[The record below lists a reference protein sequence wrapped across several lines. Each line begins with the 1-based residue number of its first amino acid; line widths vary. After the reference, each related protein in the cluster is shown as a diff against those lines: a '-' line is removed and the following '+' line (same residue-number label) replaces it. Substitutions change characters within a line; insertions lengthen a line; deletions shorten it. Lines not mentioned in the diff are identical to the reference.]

1 MLVQYHD
8 PDLHDVTCSGS
19 LIKENAVL
27 TAAHCCEK
35 IQNLTKM
42 YDDKY
47 TDYSVL
53 AGTPDLKS
61 FIHKV
66 SPEIPIKAIYIH
78 ENYRPP
84 IENENDLAAINDIC
98 IIKLEHSFNITND
111 IQVVQ
116 MNKNRENLELETHCH
131 VSGWGLDEV

>member
-1 MLVQYHD
+1 
-8 PDLHDVTCSGS
+8 
-19 LIKENAVL
+19 
-27 TAAHCCEK
+27 
-35 IQNLTKM
+35 M

-61 FIHKV
+61 FVHTV

-116 MNKNRENLELETHCH
+116 MTKNRKELEIETHCH
-131 VSGWGLDEV
+131 VSGWGLDISKGENPDNLQEVAVVIWPTERCRYKLGIYF

>member
-1 MLVQYHD
+1 
-8 PDLHDVTCSGS
+8 
-19 LIKENAVL
+19 
-27 TAAHCCEK
+27 
-35 IQNLTKM
+35 M
-42 YDDKY
+42 YDDNY

-61 FIHKV
+61 FIHTV
-66 SPEIPIKAIYIH
+66 SPEIPIKGIYIH